1 MGSAARNT
9 TKAASGVSQIVL
21 VDKKDTVKKH
31 LLALF
36 KQIPFCDI
44 VSEIICILKKS
55 DWLFKMICG
64 CRKCSGNW

>member
-36 KQIPFCDI
+36 KQIPLRY
-44 VSEIICILKKS
+44 SK
-55 DWLFKMICG
+55 
-64 CRKCSGNW
+64 